1 MKVFI
6 SWSGPESKAVALL
19 LKPWLK
25 MILQATEPWMSDL
38 DIDPGSRWSQDI
50 ASELKKS
57 DIGIICVTPE
67 NQNAAWIQ
75 FEAGALSIA
84 LNDIDRK
91 VIPLLI
97 GFNDRNELQSSPLDV
112 FNNVLFNDEG
122 MRKLVSSIN
131 SQLPN
136 KLDDSGLRTLFDSF
150 WPQLKAKVDKLREE
164 GALTAAKPLT
174 QPQMVAEILDT
185 VRDIQRQSRS
195 RSTSGLRV
203 GTFGRTVEDS
213 IRAMRSPQDDHMR
226 NELTS
231 HLLRD
236 VSRLLHEFGID
247 GTVVL
252 DVGHLKV
259 ITTTPLTGEQ
269 TNDVQETALNYLSIV
284 NATSIEVDP
293 YAVDTSLKDSEPP
306 VDSLH
311 G

>member
-84 LNDIDRK
+84 LSDIDRK

-97 GFNDRNELQSSPLDV
+97 GFNDRSEMHSSPLDV
-112 FNNVLFNDEG
+112 FNNVLFDEEG
-122 MRKLVSSIN
+122 MWKLVSSIN
-131 SQLPN
+131 SQLSN
-136 KLDDSGLRTLFDSF
+136 NLEGSTLRNLFDNF
-150 WPQLKAKVDKLREE
+150 WPQLKVGVEKLRNDGE
-164 GALTAAKPLT
+164 LTTARPRT
-174 QPQMVAEILDT
+174 QVQMVTDILDT
-185 VRDIQRQSRS
+185 VRDIQRQGRL
-195 RSTSGLRV
+195 RSTSGPRPGV
-203 GTFGRTVEDS
+203 YGRSVEES
-213 IRAMRSPQDDHMR
+213 ILGMRSLQDDHMR
-226 NELTS
+226 NEMTS

-247 GTVVL
+247 GTVAL
-252 DVGHLKV
+252 DGGHLRV
-259 ITTTPLTGEQ
+259 ITTTALNVEQ
-269 TNDVQETALNYLSIV
+269 TSDVQETVLDYLSLV
-284 NATSIEVDP
+284 NATSMEVDP
-293 YAVDTSLKDSEPP
+293 YAVDTSLKK
-306 VDSLH
+306 
-311 G
+311 